1 VYSEIA
7 SNKRRSVIFVV
18 VFFVLWLAI
27 GAACGLLFKA
37 IYHPAVNPEYPSAPA
52 TNYGWTPVIVGI
64 AIGGALAL
72 GGIVYSLNAGA
83 GLVLRVSGAVPADPA
98 QYQQLHNLVEALA
111 IGEGIP
117 KPAVY
122 VIDDPSPNA
131 FATGVSPE
139 KAAITFTTGLLA
151 IMNREELEGI
161 TSHEMSHI
169 KNHDIRLL
177 LVVGTMI
184 GMAALL
190 ASILWRSA
198 FFSGGGRGRGNQLVL
213 VLFAAG
219 ALLAVVGFIFG
230 PLIRLGL
237 SRRRESLADVSGVEL
252 TRNPAGLL
260 SALKKLQQNDKPFKN
275 MNHSV
280 AAMGRPKRAVAGVP
294 TQVAEYEPIELPGSQ
309 PLARAR
315 SLARSLAFCS
325 GAPAVGHPAGAVTP
339 SGGSLGLVVLLEL
352 GKRLADGRRAAR
364 DCGCDLGDGQ
374 SGSGREDVQHGL
386 IGRLL
391 GRGHRFASL
400 WRLARWAR
408 GR

>member
-1 VYSEIA
+1 MYSEIA
-7 SNKRRSVIFVV
+7 SNKRRSVIVIV
-18 VFFVLWLAI
+18 AFFVIWLAI
-27 GAACGLLFKA
+27 GAALGFLFKA
-37 IYHPAVNPEYPSAPA
+37 VAHPVVNPGIENGAQTS
-52 TNYGWTPVIVGI
+52 YGWSPVIVGI
-64 AIGGALAL
+64 AICAVLAF

-151 IMNREELEGI
+151 IMNREELEGVAG
-161 TSHEMSHI
+161 HEMSHI

-190 ASILWRSA
+190 ASILWRSV
-198 FFSGGGRGRGNQLVL
+198 FFARGGGRNGGQIML

-230 PLIRLGL
+230 PLIRLAL
-237 SRRRESLADVSGVEL
+237 SRRRESLADVSGVAL

-275 MNHSV
+275 MNHAT
-280 AAMGRPKRAVAGVP
+280 AAMCIDDPLQHHETWYHRLYDTHP
-294 TQVAEYEPIELPGSQ
+294 PIEERI
-309 PLARAR
+309 AE
-315 SLARSLAFCS
+315 
-325 GAPAVGHPAGAVTP
+325 
-339 SGGSLGLVVLLEL
+339 LE
-352 GKRLADGRRAAR
+352 KIAS
-364 DCGCDLGDGQ
+364 GQ
-374 SGSGREDVQHGL
+374 SV
-386 IGRLL
+386 
-391 GRGHRFASL
+391 
-400 WRLARWAR
+400 
-408 GR
+408 